1 MKTIKIARISSG
13 VEEEAGQLYPNFTAV
28 TKLDT
33 FEWCLFEKTK
43 KIYDKISFENFC
55 HEDSAGVEKITKE
68 EAEIRLIMLHEE
80 GCNPHVYL
88 FSFEID
94 EYVWKNKKRL
104 AIESGYGDDVWDYIN
119 DITQYD
125 WEMEDERQIDIPKQL
140 IKMLS
145 EFEWIQENKEKLQM
159 KFMQF
164 LIETGNPDDLELSEF
179 ERFMA
184 DGNRD
189 IVDV

>member
-1 MKTIKIARISSG
+1 MKTIKIAIINSG
-13 VEEEAGQLYPNFTAV
+13 VEQEDGQLYPNFTAV

-33 FEWCLFEKTK
+33 FEWCLFDKTK

-55 HEDSAGVEKITKE
+55 HEDSAGVERITKE
-68 EAEIRLIMLHEE
+68 EAETRLLMLHEE
-80 GCNPHVYL
+80 DCNPHVYL

-104 AIESGYGDDVWDYIN
+104 ALESGYDDVWEYIN
-119 DITQYD
+119 NFTKYD
-125 WEMEDERQIDIPKQL
+125 WELENERQIEIPKTL
-140 IKMLS
+140 LEMK
-145 EFEWIQENKEKLQM
+145 EKFDWIQENKEKLQM

-164 LIETGNPDDLELSEF
+164 LVETGNSDDLELSDF
-179 ERFMA
+179 EIFMA

-189 IVDV
+189 IVDL